1 MLVVKM
7 LKNHGFSF
15 SPLIVGDNMFKENDM
30 WYVVSRG
37 AALHCN

>member
-1 MLVVKM
+1 MLGVKM
-7 LKNHGFSF
+7 LKNHGF

-37 AALHCN
+37 TALHCN